1 MDDMGVTTLP
11 RSTAEKESQVGLK
24 TFKMCSMSRA
34 RAQISLKLQPRP
46 VLKIGCNYNCLRNHQ
61 LHSGPIGKES
71 LGLGSSHQRFQVECQ
86 CLLVWKSYCLSGE
99 VLILGKHTVAPTT
112 VAQGDQAPSLFGSQ
126 TWQCCPH
133 GTGFADTKD
142 ASLKGYGILHCGFR
156 VFLRPGNMCQG
167 WSPGKKA
174 TTGYVV
180 KPNLQWG
187 PQGIRD
193 TRPLGYL
200 LRKVGVI
207 ELEMLRGFR
216 I

>member
-24 TFKMCSMSRA
+24 TFKMCSLSRA

-126 TWQCCPH
+126 TWYWFCRHERCKFEGLWNLALWFQGVPEARQYVAGLESWQEGH
-133 GTGFADTKD
+133 G
-142 ASLKGYGILHCGFR
+142 
-156 VFLRPGNMCQG
+156 RP
-167 WSPGKKA
+167 
-174 TTGYVV
+174 
-180 KPNLQWG
+180 
-187 PQGIRD
+187 
-193 TRPLGYL
+193 
-200 LRKVGVI
+200 
-207 ELEMLRGFR
+207 RGEA
-216 I
+216 